1 MALTRVRNNQ
11 IYNSDINAASKI
23 QAGSI
28 IGSLFNANISHT
40 GNISSGNISASDV
53 IQANIHTGVAVYA
66 ATIGNT
72 GTTLAGTLSTPTQN
86 SITSLVGLTSFGT
99 SNVTTTATGNFTIVG
114 NLTVQGNTS
123 TIGSSDLVVQ
133 DSIINLH
140 TYANLV
146 AWTSNDGRDIGIKFH
161 YYDTADKHAFL
172 GRDNATGFL
181 EFFANGTENSSN
193 VFTGTD
199 YGTIKAGALLA
210 ANTTASTSTA
220 TGALQVS
227 GGAGIAG
234 AVYANNFN
242 GVSVYAGTIGNTG
255 ATLTGATLTTTG
267 NITAGGN
274 INITGNITPSANVTY
289 SLGTPTLRFKNLY
302 LSGNTIDL
310 DGVTISSTTA
320 GGIVVTSLVSNASV
334 QGNTFAGIAVYGATI
349 GNTGAALSG
358 ATAALTGAVTGNTFT
373 GIAVYGGTIGNTGS
387 TLTGTLS
394 TTAQTNITSLGT
406 LTSLGVTGTSTLG
419 VVTAASVSAGTIGN
433 SGATINGTLGTAAQ
447 TNITSVGTLSSLNSS
462 GNITAQTANV
472 YAGNLVANTAVYS
485 NNYYYSNGTAF
496 SSGSGGFTN
505 GQSITVGNLTIS
517 GNVTAGGS
525 TGTAGQALIS
535 TGTGVQWGA
544 TSPGYNYSSQFN
556 GSNALSIP
564 NNALFNFGSG
574 AFTVEGW
581 FYIRSIP
588 GGSNYSSIV
597 SNYGTSTTGWSI
609 QLSPTGAFGISLS
622 GDGSDITGSTVV
634 GLNAWHHIALSGS
647 SGSIK
652 FFLDGVQEGSTY
664 TGAVSLDSS
673 AQLTIGGLYFNGL
686 ISTSYFTGFISNL
699 RIIKGTTLYT
709 SNFTVPTTALSAV
722 SGTSLLTCNAIT
734 PTSDSSTNNLAITNT
749 GAVTTTAT
757 QSPFTSTTV
766 SIPTASLTAVRQ
778 QFTGDGST
786 TQFNIAGGY
795 TPNSISVFVNG
806 VLARNGSDVI
816 VTSGSYITF
825 TAITPPNNSLIDVIG
840 TVPTTYS
847 SITPVSYSV
856 GFNGSNRYLSIASTT
871 ALTNWYSSNFTIE
884 YWINPTAFSQGSN
897 GESNVLGNMTYN
909 SSGTYWSF
917 GPISAGTVKFYYYNG
932 SAQSITTTA
941 TIPLNQWTH
950 LAFVNI
956 GNSLTIYING
966 VSSATG
972 TISGTPQSGGAINL
986 TVGASN
992 SVYFNG
998 YISNLRLVS
1007 GLGVYTGAFT
1017 PPQTPL
1023 AAVQSATNPSIQAIT
1038 GTQTSLLTCNGPTI
1052 IDGSTNAFTITNNG
1066 TAPVSTAIVPTFTNV
1081 TINNT
1086 SGGGVLQVQST
1097 YYTSAT
1103 QLTSSGA
1110 MHELT
1115 SNLRVSIT
1123 PKSATSTIMIEVY
1136 ATFVSPGSNNL
1147 EYAAIYDVTNSAYV
1161 NLPPA
1166 NGSRT
1171 RVHWVQ
1177 RTTAFDAN
1185 DFDTMSFTIS
1195 VPNTSTATR
1204 TYTLYHSTE
1213 GSVIQFLSSTLST
1226 ASGATYPMFMRVWEI
1241 AP

>member
-1 MALTRVRNNQ
+1 M
-11 IYNSDINAASKI
+11 
-23 QAGSI
+23 
-28 IGSLFNANISHT
+28 T
-40 GNISSGNISASDV
+40 GNTF
-53 IQANIHTGVAVYA
+53 TGIAVY
-66 ATIGNT
+66 G
-72 GTTLAGTLSTPTQN
+72 
-86 SITSLVGLTSFGT
+86 
-99 SNVTTTATGNFTIVG
+99 
-114 NLTVQGNTS
+114 
-123 TIGSSDLVVQ
+123 
-133 DSIINLH
+133 
-140 TYANLV
+140 
-146 AWTSNDGRDIGIKFH
+146 
-161 YYDTADKHAFL
+161 
-172 GRDNATGFL
+172 
-181 EFFANGTENSSN
+181 
-193 VFTGTD
+193 
-199 YGTIKAGALLA
+199 
-210 ANTTASTSTA
+210 
-220 TGALQVS
+220 
-227 GGAGIAG
+227 
-234 AVYANNFN
+234 
-242 GVSVYAGTIGNTG
+242 GTIGNAGATHTGSTFNATG
-255 ATLTGATLTTTG
+255 A
-267 NITAGGN
+267 
-274 INITGNITPSANVTY
+274 VT
-289 SLGTPTLRFKNLY
+289 
-302 LSGNTIDL
+302 
-310 DGVTISSTTA
+310 
-320 GGIVVTSLVSNASV
+320 
-334 QGNTFAGIAVYGATI
+334 GNTFTGIAVYGATI